1 MSPDDHYAMF
11 ITQRRGRAFMAIEH
25 SEYFRT
31 PKPRSITVPK
41 LHHATFMT
49 MDVDA
54 MVEFYEA
61 VCGLQP
67 VYYAEHAAWLT
78 NDEANHRIALLR
90 LPGTHP
96 PADKPHS
103 AGLHHTAFE
112 YATFDQWL
120 DNYLRLRDLGILPVI
135 RLDHGM
141 TISMYYADPDG
152 NGVEIQVD
160 TFNDWTMSKEWMWAS
175 QEFSEDQVGPQFDPE
190 KFVDASGR
198 AHRGANKHQCPCR
211 EILTGQ
217 PPGGT
222 DVPQPLAGADRG
234 RAGPRRRRAPAAG
247 CGKVTWA

>member
-1 MSPDDHYAMF
+1 
-11 ITQRRGRAFMAIEH
+11 MAIEH

-31 PKPRSITVPK
+31 PKPRPITVPK

-96 PADKPHS
+96 PADKPHN

-175 QEFSEDQVGPQFDPE
+175 QEFSEDQVGPEFDPE

-198 AHRGANKHQCPCR
+198 AHRGANTHQCPCR

-222 DVPQPLAGADRG
+222 DVPRPLAGADRG
-234 RAGPRRRRAPAAG
+234 RAGPRRRRASAAG

>member
-1 MSPDDHYAMF
+1 
-11 ITQRRGRAFMAIEH
+11 MAIEH

-49 MDVDA
+49 MDVGA

-120 DNYLRLRDLGILPVI
+120 DNYLRLRRPRHTSGHPPRSRHDHFHVLRGPRRERRRDPGRHVQRLDDVQGMDVGVAGIL
-135 RLDHGM
+135 RR
-141 TISMYYADPDG
+141 
-152 NGVEIQVD
+152 
-160 TFNDWTMSKEWMWAS
+160 
-175 QEFSEDQVGPQFDPE
+175 
-190 KFVDASGR
+190 SGR
-198 AHRGANKHQCPCR
+198 AAVRSR
-211 EILTGQ
+211 EIRRCER
-217 PPGGT
+217 PGS
-222 DVPQPLAGADRG
+222 
-234 RAGPRRRRAPAAG
+234 PRRKYTPMPVPGNTYRPTPG
-247 CGKVTWA
+247 WN